1 MTDQTTITDAL
12 VQVLKSSGGPGQ
24 MGWHP
29 LMVQVRDALGVT
41 TEEVNVAIMEAID
54 AGILVEARIGMV
66 LLQAQP
72 LIEDAGVPAPA
83 DR

>member
-29 LMVQVRDALGVT
+29 LMEQVRDQLHLT

-54 AGILVEARIGMV
+54 AGLLEEVRIGV
-66 LLQAQP
+66 VKLRNP
-72 LIEDAGVPAPA
+72 
-83 DR
+83 